1 MKLQSHDFD
10 HRMAGGHWQTTRPK
24 RVHQIVRICP
34 RARSVCGGALLVAL
48 YSMAFS
54 DTLGHSVGNIDTVG
68 HSVGDMYSV
77 GHPVVDLNTVGHS
90 VGDIDTVGHSMA
102 YSDTVGHTMGNTDT
116 AGHCGR
122 DRKRWY
128 TPLGTLVQLDTV
140 GDIDTMG
147 HTVGDIAIHGSF
159 GNRAENWRKCRSL
172 PVTARE
178 ADMSRPQPGEH
189 AQIRHTHSH
198 QHCLCHPTHSFPPAL
213 IVGPLRQ
220 AWCVTCTETS

>member
-1 MKLQSHDFD
+1 
-10 HRMAGGHWQTTRPK
+10 
-24 RVHQIVRICP
+24 
-34 RARSVCGGALLVAL
+34 
-48 YSMAFS
+48 
-54 DTLGHSVGNIDTVG
+54 
-68 HSVGDMYSV
+68 MYSV

-213 IVGPLRQ
+213 FVSPYTLIPTSTVCVTLHTHSHQHCLWDPTHSFPPALFVGPLRQ